1 MSDPIF
7 LAICGCFLAALVL
20 AVWGYQQTQAAPQ
33 MDLREKLKNLAKD
46 PEAMAR
52 EIELGAEKKSV
63 LETINLRGFLAKFT
77 GVSYMD
83 HLERELTQ
91 CDIPLKPA
99 EFLMVRA
106 GAVVFAFIVGMIMS
120 HNPIIALCCAGVT
133 AFLHIPIL
141 KLKRSMR
148 VDRFVTQLAEF
159 LVLITN
165 SLRSGQTFLQG
176 VDIASKD
183 SPNPIGME
191 FRLLLKETNLG
202 VPVEQAFQN
211 MLIRVPSEDLKI
223 VMSAF
228 SIQRNV
234 GGNLADIMDQVAAMI
249 RQRIAIQGQI
259 KVLTTQGQAFRRDRG
274 PAAVRL
280 GYGHRHYQLRLH
292 VETVDAVPGRRALSP
307 AALHGADHARRGRF
321 HGAARL
327 LRDLQDLR
335 HRGLTPW
342 TSCFS
347 SSAGCSWALCS

>member
-1 MSDPIF
+1 MPHDPIF
-7 LAICGCFLAALVL
+7 LAICGCMLAMLFLAA
-20 AVWGYQQTQAAPQ
+20 WGFHQSQATPQ

-52 EIELGAEKKSV
+52 EIELSAEKKSL

-91 CDIPLKPA
+91 CDIPLKPH
-99 EFLMVRA
+99 EFLAVRA
-106 GAVVFAFIVGMIMS
+106 GGVVLAFLVGMIMS
-120 HNPIIALCCAGVT
+120 HNPIIALLCAGVT
-133 AFLHIPIL
+133 AFLHIPVL

-148 VDRFVTQLAEF
+148 IDKFVNQLAEF

-202 VPVEQAFQN
+202 VPVEQAFSN

-259 KVLTTQGQAFRRDRG
+259 KVLTTQGKLSGAIVGLLPFGLGFVIFLINPLYMSKLWTPRTEDGLSLPERFLG
-274 PAAVRL
+274 PIML
-280 GYGHRHYQLRLH
+280 GVG
-292 VETVDAVPGRRALSP
+292 VFME
-307 AALHGADHARRGRF
+307 
-321 HGAARL
+321 L
-327 LRDLQDLR
+327 L
-335 HRGLTPW
+335 G
-342 TSCFS
+342 CFVIYKI
-347 SSAGCSWALCS
+347 CDIEV

>member
-1 MSDPIF
+1 MDLTLLFCLVF
-7 LAICGCFLAALVL
+7 LGFCAMVGWAIHQ
-20 AVWGYQQTQAAPQ
+20 WQAPAQ

-52 EIELGAEKKSV
+52 EIEMGSERKNPLAA
-63 LETINLRGFLAKFT
+63 IDFRGIFAKFT
-77 GVSYMD
+77 GQSYMD

-91 CDIPLKPA
+91 CDIPLKPG
-99 EFLMVRA
+99 EFLAVRIGA
-106 GAVVFAFIVGMIMS
+106 GVFATLLTVIMS
-120 HNPIIALCCAGVT
+120 HNPVLALAIG
-133 AFLHIPIL
+133 AFVGFVLHIPVL
-141 KLKRSMR
+141 KIKRSMR
-148 VDRFVTQLAEF
+148 IEKFVTQLAEF

-202 VPVEQAFQN
+202 VPVETAFQN

-259 KVLTTQGQAFRRDRG
+259 KVLTTQGKLSGAIVGLLPFALGGFIAMINYEYMSKLWTPRPGNLDLIDRYIG
-274 PAAVRL
+274 PI
-280 GYGHRHYQLRLH
+280 
-292 VETVDAVPGRRALSP
+292 
-307 AALHGADHARRGRF
+307 
-321 HGAARL
+321 L
-327 LRDLQDLR
+327 LAIGIFMELM
-335 HRGLTPW
+335 G
-342 TSCFS
+342 CFVIYKI
-347 SSAGCSWALCS
+347 CDIEV

>member
-1 MSDPIF
+1 MADPFF
-7 LAICGCFLAALVL
+7 LAICGCLLAAVLLVGW
-20 AVWGYQQTQAAPQ
+20 VWHQGQAAPQ

-52 EIELGAEKKSV
+52 EIELGAEKKSLLSTV
-63 LETINLRGFLAKFT
+63 DFRGFFAKFT

-99 EFLMVRA
+99 EFLMVRVA
-106 GAVVFAFIVGMIMS
+106 IVIVAFIATVVVS
-120 HNPIIALCCAGVT
+120 HNPVIALCVAGVA
-133 AFLHIPIL
+133 AFLHIPFL
-141 KLKRSMR
+141 KIKRAMR
-148 VDRFVTQLAEF
+148 VDKFVSQLAEF
-159 LVLITN
+159 LILITN
-165 SLRSGQTFLQG
+165 SLRSGQTFLHG

-211 MLIRVPSEDLKI
+211 MLVRVPSEDLKI

-259 KVLTTQGQAFRRDRG
+259 KVLTTQGKLSGAIVGLLPFG
-274 PAAVRL
+274 L
-280 GYGHRHYQLRLH
+280 G
-292 VETVDAVPGRRALSP
+292 TVIALINYDYMSKLWTPRQGDDLALSDRYLGP
-307 AALHGADHARRGRF
+307 I
-321 HGAARL
+321 L
-327 LRDLQDLR
+327 LCIGIFMELL
-335 HRGLTPW
+335 G
-342 TSCFS
+342 CFVIYKI
-347 SSAGCSWALCS
+347 CDIEV

>member
-7 LAICGCFLAALVL
+7 LAICACFMATLLIAAW
-20 AVWGYQQTQAAPQ
+20 AFHQSQATPQ

-52 EIELGAEKKSV
+52 EIELGGEKKS
-63 LETINLRGFLAKFT
+63 LMETINMRGFLAKFT
-77 GVSYMD
+77 GASYMD

-99 EFLMVRA
+99 EFLMARA
-106 GAVVFAFIVGMIMS
+106 GAGIFAAIVTIITS
-120 HNPIIALCCAGVT
+120 HNPIVALAVGGFVG
-133 AFLHIPIL
+133 FVLHIPFL
-141 KLKRSMR
+141 KIKRSMR
-148 VDRFVTQLAEF
+148 IDKFVNQLAEF

-202 VPVEQAFQN
+202 VPVEQAFSN
-211 MLIRVPSEDLKI
+211 MLMRVPSEDLKI

-259 KVLTTQGQAFRRDRG
+259 KVLTTQGKLSGAIVGLLPFGLGTVISLINPEYMSKLWTPRHEDGLSIPERFMG
-274 PAAVRL
+274 PIMMGVGIFMELL
-280 GYGHRHYQLRLH
+280 G
-292 VETVDAVPGRRALSP
+292 
-307 AALHGADHARRGRF
+307 
-321 HGAARL
+321 
-327 LRDLQDLR
+327 
-335 HRGLTPW
+335 
-342 TSCFS
+342 CFVIYKI
-347 SSAGCSWALCS
+347 CDIEV